1 VHGPCCLIWKCK
13 RSLSAA
19 LRLADNVRLL
29 FKATKHTVVMLNA
42 YVSCHTGILHDPF
55 WGHHNWFAAGKG
67 SALPSIRILKTVA
80 ASSLCQTRLQQM
92 MEVSRLPQT
101 TQLSSRLIQSCRT
114 TLWESMMMLTM
125 TCMSSGGTN
134 TPEVSSLCNIPDS
147 GGDQAAFVFRLS
159 FDLSPLCCE

>member
-1 VHGPCCLIWKCK
+1 MHGRCCLNWKCK

-19 LRLADNVRLL
+19 LGLADNVRLL

-42 YVSCHTGILHDPF
+42 YVSCHTGILHDLF

-80 ASSLCQTRLQQM
+80 ASSLCQARLQQM

-134 TPEVSSLCNIPDS
+134 TPEVSSLCNI
-147 GGDQAAFVFRLS
+147 AFT
-159 FDLSPLCCE
+159 